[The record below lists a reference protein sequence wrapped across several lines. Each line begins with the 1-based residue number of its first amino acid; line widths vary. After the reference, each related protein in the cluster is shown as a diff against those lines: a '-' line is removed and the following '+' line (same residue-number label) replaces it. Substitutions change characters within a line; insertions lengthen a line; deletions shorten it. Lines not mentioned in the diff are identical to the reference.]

1 MDTDRMNRCLRSELS
16 AVETYTQAL
25 ERERSTSEQETDFQ
39 QLASILNDHQ
49 QAASQIEAEIQR
61 MGGTPVRDSGAW
73 GTWSKLVMGTAKL
86 LGDKAAL
93 KALKEGE
100 ESGLKEYQDVVA
112 DVGAPREAMSLCDS
126 LIAKQQAHIRTL
138 DNLMARL

>member
-1 MDTDRMNRCLRSELS
+1 MHADQLNKCLRSELS
-16 AVETYTQAL
+16 AVETYNQAL
-25 ERERSTSEQETDFQ
+25 EKERKASGHETDFQ

-49 QAASQIEAEIQR
+49 QAASQIEAQIQSL
-61 MGGTPVRDSGAW
+61 GGTPVHDSGAW

-86 LGDKAAL
+86 LGDKAAI

-100 ESGLKEYQDVVA
+100 ESGLKEYQDLLA
-112 DVGAPREAMSLCDS
+112 DTTTPREATSLCDS
-126 LIAKQQAHIRTL
+126 LMAKQQMHIRTL